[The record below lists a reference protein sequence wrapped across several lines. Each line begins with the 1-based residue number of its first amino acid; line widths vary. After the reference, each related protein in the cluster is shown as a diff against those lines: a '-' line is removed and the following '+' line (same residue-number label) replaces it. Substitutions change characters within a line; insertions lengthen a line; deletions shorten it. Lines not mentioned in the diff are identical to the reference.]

1 MANVSWSVP
10 GTSGNWDSTTTTN
23 WTGLAVGESYPGQA
37 GFPDAVT
44 IGTNISLGNSA
55 YTVTFN
61 VLNATVGSLEIDG
74 GIGAANSTTLELQD
88 NNTLTILAGGGV
100 TFVLNELS
108 AIIDG
113 SGTINLLGGNVSTTG
128 LGPAPGTFMA
138 GTDKTGGILDL
149 AGTGSI
155 TGSSSIVFAIGTAKA
170 STLEFNLAGGVV
182 ATEAITIDNAN
193 QTLEIGASGTLD
205 IKARQNVTLGR
216 IKMSGGV
223 LTDANDLSFGD
234 KTLSGSLSGF
244 GTVGANLTQSGSGTA
259 DTITA
264 SGGTLD
270 LTGKFGAGLVA
281 VISAGSASTL
291 KFDNKATSNAAIAIT
306 SVNQTLEIGSAGELT
321 IGAAQNVTHGK
332 IKLDGGSIL
341 DLGVGGISFGTGK
354 SSGSLSGFG
363 VVEVDALTR
372 SGSGTAD
379 TIIATGGKLTLLTTI
394 GNNSGLVFN
403 IGDSPASSLQL
414 DIAPGTGNT
423 FTFLGSAGNLALVGF
438 EPFNDTVA
446 GLNVGP
452 TTTPTN
458 FVDIRGTINQ
468 SISRV
473 IFSLTWRISR
483 DSCSVCKRT
492 MRVNWITQP
501 WRPCGC
507 ARCEACKTA
516 KAPRMSRAHC
526 GSVRVRCIDGWRS
539 TVAVD
544 GMH

>member
-74 GIGAANSTTLELQD
+74 GIGAANSATLELQD

-100 TFVLNELS
+100 TFVLNESS

-234 KTLSGSLSGF
+234 KTLLRQKNLWATSGSGSLPS
-244 GTVGANLTQSGSGTA
+244 AWYS
-259 DTITA
+259 
-264 SGGTLD
+264 
-270 LTGKFGAGLVA
+270 A
-281 VISAGSASTL
+281 V
-291 KFDNKATSNAAIAIT
+291 
-306 SVNQTLEIGSAGELT
+306 SVTW
-321 IGAAQNVTHGK
+321 NVRK
-332 IKLDGGSIL
+332 
-341 DLGVGGISFGTGK
+341 
-354 SSGSLSGFG
+354 
-363 VVEVDALTR
+363 
-372 SGSGTAD
+372 
-379 TIIATGGKLTLLTTI
+379 
-394 GNNSGLVFN
+394 
-403 IGDSPASSLQL
+403 P
-414 DIAPGTGNT
+414 
-423 FTFLGSAGNLALVGF
+423 
-438 EPFNDTVA
+438 
-446 GLNVGP
+446 
-452 TTTPTN
+452 
-458 FVDIRGTINQ
+458 
-468 SISRV
+468 
-473 IFSLTWRISR
+473 
-483 DSCSVCKRT
+483 
-492 MRVNWITQP
+492 
-501 WRPCGC
+501 
-507 ARCEACKTA
+507 
-516 KAPRMSRAHC
+516 
-526 GSVRVRCIDGWRS
+526 
-539 TVAVD
+539 
-544 GMH
+544 